1 MSDINT
7 EELDWEAIPAHV
19 GLIMDGNGR
28 WAAQR
33 GLERTAGHAAGEAA
47 LFDTVDAAIALGV
60 KWLTAYTFSTEN
72 WSREEEEVAFL
83 MFFNEDILIRRRNYL
98 NEKNVRM
105 RFAGDMGDTRIPE
118 RNHRHMAQAVELTE
132 RNDGLQLVFAFN
144 YGGRTEIA
152 SAAKSLAQKV
162 ATGELDLQDIDEAAL
177 SANLYVPEMPD
188 LDLVIRSSGEQ
199 RTSNF
204 MLWEAAYAEYIFS
217 DVLWPD
223 FGAQTLIDAI
233 SEFQGRSRRFGKA

>member
-1 MSDINT
+1 VSDLDT
-7 EELDWEAIPAHV
+7 EGLDWEAIPAHV

-33 GLERTAGHAAGEAA
+33 GLERTAGHAVGEAA
-47 LFDTVDAAIALGV
+47 LFDAVDGAVALGV

-72 WSREEEEVAFL
+72 WSRDEDEVAFL
-83 MFFNEDILIRRRNYL
+83 MFFNEDILTRRRNDL

-105 RFAGDMGDTRIPE
+105 HFAGDMTDPRIPD
-118 RNHRHMAQAVELTE
+118 RNHRHMAEAVELTE
-132 RNDGLQLVFAFN
+132 ENDGLQLVFAFN
-144 YGGRTEIA
+144 YGGRAEIA
-152 SAAKSLAQKV
+152 AAARALAEKV
-162 ATGELDLQDIDEAAL
+162 AAGVLSPHEIDEAAL
-177 SANLYVPEMPD
+177 SADLYVPDMPD

-204 MLWEAAYAEYIFS
+204 MLWKAAYAEYIFS

-223 FGAQTLIDAI
+223 FDAQKLVDAI
-233 SEFQGRSRRFGKA
+233 VEFQGRSRRFGKA

>member
-1 MSDINT
+1 MSDLNT
-7 EELDWEAIPAHV
+7 EGLDWEAIPTHV

-47 LFDTVDAAIALGV
+47 LFDAVDGAIALGV

-83 MFFNEDILIRRRNYL
+83 MFFNEDILTRRRNDL

-105 RFAGDMGDTRIPE
+105 RFAGDMDDPRIPD

-132 RNDGLQLVFAFN
+132 GNDGLQLVFAFN
-144 YGGRTEIA
+144 YGGRTEIV
-152 SAAKSLAQKV
+152 SAAKALAQKV
-162 ATGELDLQDIDEAAL
+162 ATGELDPQDVDEAAL
-177 SANLYVPEMPD
+177 SGNLYVPEMPD
-188 LDLVIRSSGEQ
+188 IDLVIRSSGEQ

-223 FGAQTLIDAI
+223 FDAQTLVDAI
-233 SEFQGRSRRFGKA
+233 REFQGRSRRFGKA

>member
-1 MSDINT
+1 MPDLDT
-7 EELDWEAIPAHV
+7 EGLDWEAIPAHV

-33 GLERTAGHAAGEAA
+33 GLERTAGHAVGEAA
-47 LFDTVDAAIALGV
+47 LFDAVDGAIALGV

-72 WSREEEEVAFL
+72 WSRDEDEVAFL
-83 MFFNEDILIRRRNYL
+83 MFFNEDILTRRRNDL

-105 RFAGDMGDTRIPE
+105 RFAGDMSDPRIPD
-118 RNHRHMAQAVELTE
+118 RNHQHMTEAVKLTE
-132 RNDGLQLVFAFN
+132 DNDGLQLVFAFN

-152 SAAKSLAQKV
+152 AAARALAKKV
-162 ATGELDLQDIDEAAL
+162 AAGELDPHDIDEAAL
-177 SANLYVPEMPD
+177 SANLYVPDMPD

-223 FGAQTLIDAI
+223 FDAQTLVDAI
-233 SEFQGRSRRFGKA
+233 TEFQGRSRRFGKA